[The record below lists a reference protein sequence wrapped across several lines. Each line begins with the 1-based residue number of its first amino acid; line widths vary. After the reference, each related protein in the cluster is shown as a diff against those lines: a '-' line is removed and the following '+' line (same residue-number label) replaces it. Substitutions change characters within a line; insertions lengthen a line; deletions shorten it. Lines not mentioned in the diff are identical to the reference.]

1 MISFED
7 FQKIDLRTAKILKA
21 EKVENSDK
29 LVKLEIDLGNEK
41 RTIVAGIGK
50 KYQPEDL
57 IGQLIIIVANLE
69 PKEIKGIKSE
79 GMLLAVDSQNG
90 PVLVVPLEQVFP
102 GEKVR

>member
-7 FQKIDLRTAKILKA
+7 FQKIDLRVAKVLQA
-21 EKVENSDK
+21 EKIENSSK
-29 LVKLEIDLGNEK
+29 LIKLEIDLGQEK
-41 RTIVAGIGK
+41 RTIVAGIGE
-50 KYQPEDL
+50 KYSPEEL
-57 IGQLIIIVANLE
+57 IGQLIIIVTNLE